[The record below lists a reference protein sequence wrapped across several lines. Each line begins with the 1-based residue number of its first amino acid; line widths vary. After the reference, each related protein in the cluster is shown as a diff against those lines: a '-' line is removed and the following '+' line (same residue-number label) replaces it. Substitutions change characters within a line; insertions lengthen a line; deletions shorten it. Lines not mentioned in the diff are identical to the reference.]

1 MFAGEGSTTKLAW
14 VVGGIHFL
22 AAVGLQVL
30 FSCWLRAPSASRGYP
45 EFLLCEIPPPH
56 GCLLPHSQQERERGR
71 CYHFCN
77 VIT

>member
-22 AAVGLQVL
+22 TAVGLQVL

-45 EFLLCEIPPPH
+45 EFLLCEIPPH
-56 GCLLPHSQQERERGR
+56 MAACFLIANRRENEVDATI
-71 CYHFCN
+71 F
-77 VIT
+77 VM